1 MSSSK
6 IAAAV
11 AVCAA
16 VYACAYGG
24 LVYYQGQKFQ
34 EYASDLPK
42 YLGSEWKS
50 VKVNITDNGFFS
62 KEFIVL
68 NKNAQPKD
76 KDTVT
81 LPGKVK
87 FGWSPESEIT
97 IKGEGNEVFKKV
109 VEAAQPVLKTS
120 FNYRFIPNLFVFSS
134 ETFKIGAIQSQALP
148 KLVKQA
154 DGSLLIEN
162 LDSSVKT
169 DIFSLA
175 SEESNVALSNPEF
188 KFSVKGGNLKAAA
201 LSFSVSGIDYRD
213 SSTQFTIGKTLVS
226 INQSQNKSEITE
238 GIKITFDHLKVGG
251 FLKVGID
258 SWNTGLTAH
267 FPPEPLLFDFLVQE
281 AFGTNFCTN
290 FPLICSPEPINEAQ
304 AEEIL
309 RNGILAGKTWAAVEP
324 SEIKVGKE
332 SLSFSGQLKKQP
344 EGNTLGSVKFR
355 LQTSDGGLGQFA
367 LMALPRNSYLSEG
380 KGVYTT
386 EIVPTLTPNGDLILT
401 ANGVRL
407 F

>member
-97 IKGEGNEVFKKV
+97 IKAMKFLRKS
-109 VEAAQPVLKTS
+109 LKPH
-120 FNYRFIPNLFVFSS
+120 NR
-134 ETFKIGAIQSQALP
+134 
-148 KLVKQA
+148 
-154 DGSLLIEN
+154 
-162 LDSSVKT
+162 
-169 DIFSLA
+169 
-175 SEESNVALSNPEF
+175 
-188 KFSVKGGNLKAAA
+188 
-201 LSFSVSGIDYRD
+201 
-213 SSTQFTIGKTLVS
+213 
-226 INQSQNKSEITE
+226 
-238 GIKITFDHLKVGG
+238 
-251 FLKVGID
+251 
-258 SWNTGLTAH
+258 
-267 FPPEPLLFDFLVQE
+267 
-281 AFGTNFCTN
+281 C
-290 FPLICSPEPINEAQ
+290 
-304 AEEIL
+304 
-309 RNGILAGKTWAAVEP
+309 
-324 SEIKVGKE
+324 
-332 SLSFSGQLKKQP
+332 
-344 EGNTLGSVKFR
+344 
-355 LQTSDGGLGQFA
+355 
-367 LMALPRNSYLSEG
+367 
-380 KGVYTT
+380 
-386 EIVPTLTPNGDLILT
+386 
-401 ANGVRL
+401 
-407 F
+407 

>member
-109 VEAAQPVLKTS
+109 VEAAQP
-120 FNYRFIPNLFVFSS
+120 
-134 ETFKIGAIQSQALP
+134 
-148 KLVKQA
+148 
-154 DGSLLIEN
+154 
-162 LDSSVKT
+162 
-169 DIFSLA
+169 
-175 SEESNVALSNPEF
+175 
-188 KFSVKGGNLKAAA
+188 
-201 LSFSVSGIDYRD
+201 
-213 SSTQFTIGKTLVS
+213 
-226 INQSQNKSEITE
+226 
-238 GIKITFDHLKVGG
+238 
-251 FLKVGID
+251 
-258 SWNTGLTAH
+258 
-267 FPPEPLLFDFLVQE
+267 
-281 AFGTNFCTN
+281 C
-290 FPLICSPEPINEAQ
+290 
-304 AEEIL
+304 
-309 RNGILAGKTWAAVEP
+309 
-324 SEIKVGKE
+324 
-332 SLSFSGQLKKQP
+332 
-344 EGNTLGSVKFR
+344 
-355 LQTSDGGLGQFA
+355 
-367 LMALPRNSYLSEG
+367 
-380 KGVYTT
+380 
-386 EIVPTLTPNGDLILT
+386 
-401 ANGVRL
+401 
-407 F
+407 

>member
-1 MSSSK
+1 M
-6 IAAAV
+6 
-11 AVCAA
+11 
-16 VYACAYGG
+16 
-24 LVYYQGQKFQ
+24 
-34 EYASDLPK
+34 
-42 YLGSEWKS
+42 
-50 VKVNITDNGFFS
+50 
-62 KEFIVL
+62 
-68 NKNAQPKD
+68 
-76 KDTVT
+76 
-81 LPGKVK
+81 
-87 FGWSPESEIT
+87 
-97 IKGEGNEVFKKV
+97 
-109 VEAAQPVLKTS
+109 
-120 FNYRFIPNLFVFSS
+120 
-134 ETFKIGAIQSQALP
+134 
-148 KLVKQA
+148 
-154 DGSLLIEN
+154 
-162 LDSSVKT
+162 
-169 DIFSLA
+169 
-175 SEESNVALSNPEF
+175 
-188 KFSVKGGNLKAAA
+188 
-201 LSFSVSGIDYRD
+201 
-213 SSTQFTIGKTLVS
+213 VS